1 MSDDAV
7 GSTATQ
13 VLDALVAPERENA
26 LLAGAPGIK
35 QILDVTVSETTAT
48 IGVRIPAPSDPTR
61 ARIEAELR
69 EVVLDGAGVND
80 LTIGWGGEVPDTG
93 HHVDT
98 LPGVKHVV
106 AVASGK
112 GGVGKS
118 TVATNLAVTLA
129 DGGADVGLLDA
140 DVHGPN
146 APKLLGL
153 SDWTPE
159 TTLDDEIRPRTA
171 HGVSVMSMDFIVGED
186 DPIIWRGVLVD
197 ESLKQLLDDV
207 AWGSLDY
214 LVVDLPPG
222 TGDAHLTMV
231 QYLPI
236 SGAVI
241 VTTPQPVAVGD
252 AERSLRGFE
261 QYDVPV
267 VGIVENMSGYEC
279 PDCGSTHDI
288 FGAGGARHLSKKW
301 NVTVIGQ
308 LPIDP
313 SVHSSG
319 DNSETSP
326 PGIDVPLLGRLQVP
340 QTHKEREQAA
350 GTDPVAVRND
360 DLRERLDLIAART
373 ATHLA
378 SHADDA

>member
-1 MSDDAV
+1 MSGDNVA
-7 GSTATQ
+7 SRARQ
-13 VLDALVAPERENA
+13 VLDTLVAPERENA
-26 LLAGAPGIK
+26 LLAGAAGIE
-35 QILDVTVSETTAT
+35 QVLDVSVTEETAT
-48 IGVRIPAPSDPTR
+48 VRVRIPAPSDSTR
-61 ARIEAELR
+61 ARIKAEFR
-69 EVVLDGAGVND
+69 EVVLGVEGVDD
-80 LTIGWGGEVPDTG
+80 LAITWGGEIPDPG
-93 HHVDT
+93 RRVEA

-118 TVATNLAVTLA
+118 TIATNLAVTLA

-140 DVHGPN
+140 DIHGPN

-171 HGVSVMSMDFIVGED
+171 HGVSVMSMDFIVGQD

-197 ESLKQLLDDV
+197 ESLKQFLDDV

-241 VTTPQPVAVGD
+241 VTTPQPVAVDD
-252 AERSLRGFE
+252 AERALRGFD

-288 FGAGGARHLSKKW
+288 FGTGGARALGEKW
-301 NVTVIGQ
+301 NVPVIGQ
-308 LPIDP
+308 LPLDP
-313 SVHSSG
+313 SVHTSRSDDG
-319 DNSETSP
+319 ASP
-326 PGIDVPLLGRLQVP
+326 PGIDVPLLGRLRVP
-340 QTHKEREQAA
+340 QTRKEREQTEE
-350 GTDPVAVRND
+350 TDPVAVRNG
-360 DLRERLDLIAART
+360 DLRQRLDLIAART

-378 SHADDA
+378 SHADNA

>member
-1 MSDDAV
+1 MTGDDEA
-7 GSTATQ
+7 SRATQ
-13 VLDALVAPERENA
+13 VLDTLVAPERENA
-26 LLAGAPGIK
+26 LLAGATGIE
-35 QILDVTVSETTAT
+35 QVLDVSVTGETAT
-48 IGVRIPAPSDPTR
+48 VRVRIPAPSDSTR
-61 ARIEAELR
+61 ARIEAEFR
-69 EVVLDGAGVND
+69 EIVLGVAGVDD
-80 LTIGWGGEVPDTG
+80 LAVAWGGKIPDPG
-93 HHVDT
+93 HRVDA

-118 TVATNLAVTLA
+118 TVAANLAVTLA

-241 VTTPQPVAVGD
+241 VTTPQPVAVDD
-252 AERSLRGFE
+252 AERALRGFE

-288 FGAGGARHLSKKW
+288 FGTGGARDLGEKW
-301 NVTVIGQ
+301 NVPVIGQ
-308 LPIDP
+308 LLLDP
-313 SVHSSG
+313 SVHTARS
-319 DNSETSP
+319 DNKASP

-340 QTHKEREQAA
+340 RTRKEREQTEEA
-350 GTDPVAVRND
+350 DPVAVRNS
-360 DLRERLDLIAART
+360 DLRQRLDLIAART

-378 SHADDA
+378 SHADNA